1 MVSRKELEG
10 LVALA
15 IREIHT
21 AEANLE
27 RQYRSLAKAGIRE
40 RFSFVRSL
48 NELDGRVS
56 QLEQLVGQ
64 FESPTAE
71 LTAA

>member
-1 MVSRKELEG
+1 MVSRNELEG

-15 IREIHT
+15 IHDIRT

-27 RQYRSLAKAGIRE
+27 RQYRSLAKAGIQE
-40 RFSFVRSL
+40 RFSFIRSL

-56 QLEQLVGQ
+56 QLESLVSEFDGRSQ
-64 FESPTAE
+64 G